1 MEKENPMG
9 SLPQD
14 DTIDMQD
21 AEDISTAILKKEDE
35 HAEEELLKAQSAAF
49 IKKSFLQWN
58 GLDE

>member
-1 MEKENPMG
+1 MD
-9 SLPQD
+9 SLPQN

-21 AEDISTAILKKEDE
+21 AEDVSTAILKKEDE

>member
-1 MEKENPMG
+1 MEKENPMD
-9 SLPQD
+9 SLPQN

-21 AEDISTAILKKEDE
+21 AKDSSTAILT

-49 IKKSFLQWN
+49 IKRSFLQWN

>member
-9 SLPQD
+9 QLPQD
-14 DTIDMQD
+14 DTIDMRD
-21 AEDISTAILKKEDE
+21 AEDGSTTILT